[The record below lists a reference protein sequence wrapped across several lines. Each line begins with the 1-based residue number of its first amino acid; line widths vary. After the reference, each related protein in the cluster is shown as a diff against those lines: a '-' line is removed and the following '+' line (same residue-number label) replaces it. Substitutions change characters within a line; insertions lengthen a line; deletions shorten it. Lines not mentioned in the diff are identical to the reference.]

1 MGLPMAVVY
10 KMNPLSYAI
19 GRTLSNIDSVA
30 MPNLVA
36 GRRVVPEL
44 IQSACTPERMSEVLL
59 RFLEQPDD
67 ARRVREELK
76 AIRGRLG
83 GPGVFDRAAGEILAE
98 LRAPRPGATR
108 REPIP

>member
-1 MGLPMAVVY
+1 
-10 KMNPLSYAI
+10 
-19 GRTLSNIDSVA
+19 

-44 IQSACTPERMSEVLL
+44 IQSACTPQRMSDVLL
-59 RFLEQPDD
+59 RFLEQPDE

-83 GPGVFDRAAGEILAE
+83 GPGVFDRAAAEILAE
-98 LRAPRPGATR
+98 LGARR
-108 REPIP
+108 REVTRKDPIP